1 MNALLRS
8 LCRIARNQ
16 QGIAYLE
23 FAISLPLLIAML
35 LGGVEVTRYIL
46 IAQKVEKVSVTVSD
60 IVAQADTI
68 TTSELDNLILA
79 AGQVM
84 QPYSFD
90 GNAYVIVSSVYK
102 NDGDSP
108 VVNWQYSGGGSWIKS
123 SLVGGVG
130 AIANLP
136 TGFTM
141 NDRENVIIA
150 EVFYNYQPLFG
161 SNILTVS
168 QLYKYAIFKPRLGD
182 LSTLGS

>member
-1 MNALLRS
+1 MRHLRD
-8 LCRIARNQ
+8 IARDQ
-16 QGIAYLE
+16 TGLAYLE
-23 FAISLPLLIAML
+23 FAVTLPFLIAML

-60 IVAQADTI
+60 IVSQADTI
-68 TTSELDNLILA
+68 TTSDLDNLVMA

-90 GNAYVIVSSVYK
+90 GNAYVIISSVYK
-102 NDGDSP
+102 TGTNSP

-123 SLVGGVG
+123 SQVGSVG

-136 TGFTM
+136 DGFTM
-141 NDRENVIIA
+141 VDRENVIIA
-150 EVFYNYQPLFG
+150 EVFYNYQPIFG
-161 SNILTVS
+161 SNILNVS